1 MALCRKN
8 KSESSRSSCLSVDS
22 ARDRGDCH
30 GPARHRLHLEC
41 MCCFGSLH
49 AFFAVA
55 LDAIDG
61 AVWVHHCLLTLLVVG
76 FSLPVIFS
84 GSLHTWIMNHDSAK
98 NASEVGFWLFF
109 HVAVGVLA
117 TVGCIR
123 GFHVWDPIFIPR
135 QVNVFVIHLAFTIA
149 FDFRKLHLAI
159 SVFGFFVR
167 CALLLLLVPDP
178 PSSDDGLSQMLTARV
193 LFLAAEASDSWGRF
207 VPLLCASC
215 VGITIANVR
224 YWCLVCQ
231 SPRVSPADLAPNA
244 SASHGVP
251 ARTLPDA
258 LAIVPTQI
266 PPPSVAS
273 SRTHE
278 AMPAEAMTLFGTL
291 AIAGTQVPPLSVA
304 SSRTHEAMPA
314 EARSVFDTLAIV
326 GTQMPAPSVAT
337 SRADEAMPIETAADR
352 GLDLEAVP
360 TQIPE
365 TARRYTPTN
374 PLPSMVRVGEVGG
387 DVLIELG
394 EQEIERLWHVP
405 FAYFVAQRLQI
416 EKDEFRLVLGDRT
429 LKLDEHLSKF
439 AALGYDG
446 VWDLQLIRLAEPQH
460 HDFASP
466 LEALA
471 FRFASFVETL
481 G

>member
-1 MALCRKN
+1 MT
-8 KSESSRSSCLSVDS
+8 VQ
-22 ARDRGDCH
+22 
-30 GPARHRLHLEC
+30 
-41 MCCFGSLH
+41 
-49 AFFAVA
+49 
-55 LDAIDG
+55 
-61 AVWVHHCLLTLLVVG
+61 
-76 FSLPVIFS
+76 
-84 GSLHTWIMNHDSAK
+84 K

-109 HVAVGVLA
+109 HVAVGLLA
-117 TVGCIR
+117 TLGCIR
-123 GFHVWDPIFIPR
+123 GFHIWDPIFIPR

-159 SVFGFFVR
+159 SVFGFLVR

-304 SSRTHEAMPA
+304 SSR
-314 EARSVFDTLAIV
+314 
-326 GTQMPAPSVAT
+326 
-337 SRADEAMPIETAADR
+337 ADEAMPIETAADR

-471 FRFASFVETL
+471 FRFASFFETL